1 MKLYVKLLS
10 RLVLTVLVMGCNK
23 QLDLPSDGRI
33 SMDDVFSDYNRTRGY
48 LNSCYGY
55 APAPNIVRSSFTDEA
70 QDADDVIDGSSYAM
84 WYAGS
89 ITTSSFPGFSPDGS
103 PWVQLYEGIRKCNVF
118 LEKIQTATAY
128 VSEEEKNGWI
138 AQAHTLRALYYLQ
151 LIKRYGDV
159 PFFEAP
165 LGIDHDFSQDSKAKF
180 SEVVALILHDCD
192 QALAI
197 PDSRDEF
204 SWAVYENQYG
214 KMTRAVAYA
223 IKSQAI
229 LYAASPLWSDGTYSW
244 DDARQVTA
252 EALAACLANDYKL
265 FDQNP
270 NPGIA
275 QNPYGLYFITSS
287 NDQRAVDKETILGL
301 GGQLQ
306 VWKVAGLPTTSGMER
321 AGPNPTQELV
331 DAYEMANGEPAILG
345 YSDENHLVPIVN
357 TASGYDPKNPYAGR
371 DPRFYASIYFDGAS
385 KDLADTYL
393 EIYVGGREGISTNDR
408 RHTRT
413 GYYLR
418 KYNNHRSG
426 SANNADGAV
435 RLFRLA
441 ELYLNFAEAAYQ
453 SQGPDVPVEESGLG
467 MSARD
472 AVNAIR
478 ERAGMPTLPV
488 GLSTAEFEKRYRN
501 ERRIELAFEE
511 HRYFDV
517 RRWKTLH
524 ETDRFVTGMRVVVAD
539 GEKQYNRFKFRDRGS
554 SADKFLLYPIDQ
566 SEINK
571 VFELTGENWQNQG
584 WLE

>member
-10 RLVLTVLVMGCNK
+10 SLVLTVLVMGCNK

-138 AQAHTLRALYYLQ
+138 AQAYTLRALYYLQ

-393 EIYVGGREGISTNDR
+393 ETYVGGREGISTNDR